1 MPLTERR
8 RPGADTLW
16 GESWYFDFA
25 SVDATVGGFVR
36 VGDYPNL
43 GRRWCWAYLAVGS
56 RVVGCAL
63 DRPLSDQPDDAG
75 QSTDAALRLSI
86 EPDIEPD
93 GDGWHLAAAGDG
105 FALDLTW
112 RERAR
117 PYVYTGGSRL
127 EQPGWVA
134 GEVSVDGSRI
144 ALNGPG
150 QRDHSWGVR
159 DWWRFGWTWCA
170 GALSDGTRFQA
181 TLLDAR
187 GRIRPDGYLMAPG
200 GPPEPVHSV
209 AVRENAVRLND
220 IELEFAD
227 LAHVTLELPS
237 PPGRPGRPPTRLR
250 RAMVQVRTGTGLHGI
265 GWRERNMPGA
275 VDGHA

>member
-1 MPLTERR
+1 VTLTGPR
-8 RPGADTLW
+8 RPGADRLW

-36 VGDYPNL
+36 IGDYPNL
-43 GRRWCWAYLAVGS
+43 GRRWCWAYVAVGS

-63 DRPLSDQPDDAG
+63 DRPLTDQHEPAW
-75 QSTDAALRLSI
+75 QTTDEALRLSI
-86 EPDIEPD
+86 EP
-93 GDGWHLAAAGDG
+93 GRGGWQLTAAADG
-105 FALDLTW
+105 FALDLMW

-117 PYVYTGGSRL
+117 PYAYTGGSRL
-127 EQPGWVA
+127 EQPGWVR
-134 GEVSVDGSRI
+134 GELTVDGTRHE
-144 ALNGPG
+144 LDGPG
-150 QRDHSWGVR
+150 QRDHSWGIR

-187 GRIRPDGYLMAPG
+187 GRIPPDGYLMTPD

-209 AVRENAVRLND
+209 AVHENAVRLND

-227 LAHVTLELPS
+227 VAQVTLELPP
-237 PPGRPGRPPTRLR
+237 PPGRAGQPPTRLR
-250 RAMVQVRTGTGLHGI
+250 RAMVRVRTATGQQGI

-275 VDGHA
+275 TPD